1 MPGITWDA
9 EADRKI
15 LLAVLKDPSASAN
28 VDWDA
33 LAAELTTDAATCT
46 VSALKKHISRIRV
59 AAKNDNDEGSDSPVP
74 KTPAPKKGKAK
85 ANGTAGSTAGT
96 KSKGKAKATTKR
108 KAANDSDNDD
118 DEGTPLTKKLQKAAP
133 IEDELKIKAEN
144 SDAEA

>member
-1 MPGITWDA
+1 

-46 VSALKKHISRIRV
+46 VAALKKHISRIRV
-59 AAKNDNDEGSDSPVP
+59 AAKNDND
-74 KTPAPKKGKAK
+74 
-85 ANGTAGSTAGT
+85 TAGSAAGT
-96 KSKGKAKATTKR
+96 KSKGKAKAAPKR
-108 KAANDSDNDD
+108 KAASDSDDD
-118 DEGTPLTKKLQKAAP
+118 DEGTPLTKKLQKATTGQ
-133 IEDELKIKAEN
+133 EELKIKAEN

>member
-46 VSALKKHISRIRV
+46 VAALKKHTSRIRV
-59 AAKNDNDEGSDSPVP
+59 AAKNDNDP

-85 ANGTAGSTAGT
+85 SNGY
-96 KSKGKAKATTKR
+96 
-108 KAANDSDNDD
+108 
-118 DEGTPLTKKLQKAAP
+118 KLQKAAP
-133 IEDELKIKAEN
+133 GQEELKIKAEN